1 MSKLVPFADVL
12 KANGYT
18 DEDLAA
24 LPASTT
30 DAFIELDDEDGD

>member
-1 MSKLVPFADVL
+1 MSNLVSFADVL

-18 DEDLAA
+18 DEDLAV

-30 DAFIELDDEDGD
+30 DALIDLDGDDGD